1 MHSIQTDLLLEDTLG
16 SGQTFAFVPHEEGYV
31 GVVQGRALYVCKRGD
46 ALMLDCPQE
55 DIAAWHTYFDLERDY
70 AALLSPFEHDP
81 LLGAC
86 LQSYQG
92 LRVLRQPVWE
102 TICAFIL
109 SANNH
114 QRRIASLYLGIA
126 QAGGEPVEIR
136 GKTLYTFPSPGQLC
150 AMGEECLRKL
160 GTGYRAPYLVETARM
175 IRDGFS
181 LTLDSLSYEEAL
193 KHLMRLP
200 GVGEKVA
207 DCVLLFSSSHGQA
220 FPVDVWI
227 DKVMRGR
234 YGLTGS
240 RSSIKR
246 AAMALFGP
254 DAGRI
259 QQILFHAA
267 RTGTL
272 PLFAENE
279 PS

>member
-1 MHSIQTDLLLEDTLG
+1 MPSIQTDLLLEDTLG
-16 SGQTFAFVPHEEGYV
+16 SGQTFAFIPHEGGYV
-31 GVVQGRALYVCKRGD
+31 GVVEGRAVYVGKQGEFF
-46 ALMLDCPQE
+46 LMQWTAY
-55 DIAAWHTYFDLERDY
+55 DIAFWHAYFDLERDY
-70 AALLSPFEHDP
+70 AAMLLPFHEDP
-81 LLGAC
+81 LISSC

-126 QAGGEPVEIR
+126 QAGGEPMEIWGR
-136 GKTLYTFPSPGQLC
+136 TLHAFPSAQRLFD
-150 AMGEECLRKL
+150 MGEESLRKL
-160 GTGYRAPYLVETARM
+160 GTGYRAPYLIETARQ

-181 LTLDSLSYEEAL
+181 LMLDDLPYEEAL
-193 KHLMRLP
+193 NHLMRLP

-207 DCVLLFSSSHGQA
+207 DCVLLFASCHGQA
-220 FPVDVWI
+220 FPVDVWM
-227 DKVMRGR
+227 DRVMRSC

-246 AAMALFGP
+246 ASMALFGK

-267 RTGTL
+267 RTGAL
-272 PLFAENE
+272 SLSAENE

>member
-16 SGQTFAFVPHEEGYV
+16 SGQTFAFVPHEEGYA
-31 GVVQGRALYVCKRGD
+31 GVVEGRALYVCKQGD
-46 ALMLDCPQE
+46 TLRLDCPAE
-55 DIAAWHTYFDLERDY
+55 DVALWQRYFDLERDY
-70 AALLSPFEHDP
+70 DALLSPFVNDP

-114 QRRIASLYLGIA
+114 QRRIDSLYLGIA
-126 QAGGEPVEIR
+126 QAGGEPVRIR
-136 GKTLYTFPSPGQLC
+136 GRTLYTFPSAQRLC
-150 AMGEECLRKL
+150 AMGEETLRRL
-160 GTGYRAPYLVETARM
+160 GTGYRAPYLIGTARM
-175 IRDGFS
+175 ISDGFP
-181 LTLDSLSYEEAL
+181 LDLDSLSYDEAL

-220 FPVDVWI
+220 FPIDVWM

-267 RTGTL
+267 RSGTL
-272 PLFAENE
+272 SLFAENE